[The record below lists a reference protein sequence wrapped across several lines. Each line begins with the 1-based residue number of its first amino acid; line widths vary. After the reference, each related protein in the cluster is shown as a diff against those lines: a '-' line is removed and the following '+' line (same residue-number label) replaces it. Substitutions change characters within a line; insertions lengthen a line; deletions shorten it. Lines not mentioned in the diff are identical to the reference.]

1 MLKRAESTDN
11 RWQEGASH
19 FGGVA
24 VPMRFSPRSA
34 KGFADGFGGA
44 CIGGILFW
52 AIVSALGGSIATF
65 PWLQVS
71 FIAISSGLFEA
82 HRVAKS

>member
-11 RWQEGASH
+11 RWPGAGH
-19 FGGVA
+19 LGGVA
-24 VPMRFSPRSA
+24 VPTLISPRSA

-44 CIGGILFW
+44 CIGGIVYW
-52 AIVSALGGSIATF
+52 AIGSALGGSIATF

-71 FIAISSGLFEA
+71 FIAMSSGLFEA
-82 HRVAKS
+82 YRVARN